1 MQVELD
7 RPVLVAEE
15 RELGIPLLTSQL
27 GAHGDVIGYAGL
39 SALQQ
44 LFHVARLSE
53 HLRGEPVTRG
63 LLPVD
68 LALVEE
74 MVVVDAV
81 VLGKFTADGL
91 VLGTLGLLDLFGGLF
106 HRGIFLHPVKGE
118 TCGVVVLVEEVLPEV
133 GEEITE
139 AVHADE
145 LPLVLFIGLE
155 RLQLAVCCDALDA
168 FRLLFLLVVSH
179 QVTLFLSGG
188 FAALR
193 SGIYFLHDC

>member
-15 RELGIPLLTSQL
+15 RELGIPLLASQL
-27 GAHGDVIGYAGL
+27 GVHGDVIGYAGL

-44 LFHVARLSE
+44 FFHVARLSE
-53 HLRGEPVTRG
+53 HLRGKPVTLG

-68 LALVEE
+68 LPLVEE

-81 VLGKFTADGL
+81 VLGKLAADGL
-91 VLGTLGLLDLFGGLF
+91 VLGALGLLDFPGCLF

-133 GEEITE
+133 GEEIPE

-145 LPLVLFIGLE
+145 LPLVCS
-155 RLQLAVCCDALDA
+155 LASSVSSSPFAAMPLMPFA
-168 FRLLFLLVVSH
+168 FCS
-179 QVTLFLSGG
+179 FLS
-188 FAALR
+188 
-193 SGIYFLHDC
+193 